1 MRLPLLDEASLM
13 GETVHAPA
21 LSVLRPSLFYTAVEQ
36 SSVAISITDPQA
48 HIVYT
53 NLAFRQ
59 LTGYGEAEL
68 AGENHNL
75 LASRQT
81 PKRNYREMWN
91 TITQGLSWVGQLINK
106 RKDGSLYLAEVSI
119 SPIFS
124 PDGQIEHYLGMH
136 KDISD
141 SYALMQRLRNQMSL
155 IAAVLNNVPAPVIV
169 LDEHDNIVMDNLAYK
184 TLCAD
189 CGGGELLAELGYPA
203 NKAQLADGE
212 RVTLTV
218 CGVSRTFGMSVW
230 PLSEVNE
237 EVSRFFTNAAPPRT
251 LITLIDDSERQRQ
264 RAQQRLEQLKHRLA
278 SGKLLAAIRES
289 LDAAMVQ
296 LSCPLNMLAAARRLN
311 PDEDMHPGLDA
322 AWQEGQ
328 HALARLQACRPSLE
342 QEENDFWSVGDVLQD
357 LADLYLPRFRGLG
370 KLAWQCRPD
379 ILLGWGASPPGVG
392 IPEPVARSLSD
403 PGGGNTLPRRCP
415 STSAPM
421 PGRTRFF
428 TLQDNL
434 SLHPAQNA
442 VQPQTFTT
450 PGHGMELRLIQTL
463 IGNHQGMIDIHTQA
477 EGEPI
482 SPFACLCLPSCS
494 GIRSSQENPHESSPH
509 PQSRFAAF

>member
-1 MRLPLLDEASLM
+1 MRLPLFDETSLL
-13 GETVHAPA
+13 EKTAHAPA
-21 LSVLRPSLFYTAVEQ
+21 LSALRPGLFYTAVEQ

-48 HIVYT
+48 NIVYT

-59 LTGYGEAEL
+59 LTGYSEAEL
-68 AGENHNL
+68 TGINHNL

-91 TITQGLSWVGQLINK
+91 SITQGLSWVGQLINK

-141 SYALMQRLRNQMSL
+141 SYALMQRLRNQMTL

-203 NKAQLADGE
+203 NKTQLAEGE
-212 RVTLTV
+212 RVSLNH
-218 CGVSRTFGMSVW
+218 CGVTRTFGMSIW

-237 EVSRFFTNAAPPRT
+237 EVSRFFTNVAPPRT

-296 LSCPLNMLAAARRLN
+296 LSGPLNMLAAARRLN
-311 PDEDMHPGLDA
+311 PNGDTHPGLDA

-328 HALARLQACRPSLE
+328 QALARLQACRPSLE
-342 QEENDFWSVGDVLQD
+342 QEEHDFWSVGDVLQD
-357 LADLYLPRFRGLG
+357 LSDLYQPRIRGLG
-370 KLAWQCRPD
+370 KLSWHCRPE
-379 ILLGWGASPPGVG
+379 ILLGWGQRHQVLA
-392 IPEPVARSLSD
+392 SLSLWLD
-403 PGGGNTLPRRCP
+403 RCLTLAGEHP
-415 STSAPM
+415 STPLNIAISAYAQDNAF
-421 PGRTRFF
+421 FF

-434 SLHPAQNA
+434 SMHPVQTAA
-442 VQPQTFTT
+442 QPQTFTT

-477 EGEPI
+477 EGGTH
-482 SPFACLCLPSCS
+482 LTLRLPLPAKLFRHPVIA
-494 GIRSSQENPHESSPH
+494 GES
-509 PQSRFAAF
+509 

>member
-1 MRLPLLDEASLM
+1 MRLPLFGETSLM
-13 GETVHAPA
+13 EETVRAPA
-21 LSVLRPSLFYTAVEQ
+21 LSALRPALFFTAVEQ

-48 HIVYT
+48 RIVYT

-59 LTGYGEAEL
+59 LTGYSEPEL
-68 AGENHNL
+68 TGANHNL

-81 PKRNYREMWN
+81 PKKNYREMWN
-91 TITQGLSWVGQLINK
+91 SITQGLSWVGQLINK
-106 RKDGSLYLAEVSI
+106 RKDNSLYLAEVSI

-124 PDGQIEHYLGMH
+124 PDGQIEHFLGMH

-169 LDEHDNIVMDNLAYK
+169 LDEYDNIVMDNLAYK

-203 NKAQLADGE
+203 NKAQLAEGE
-212 RVTLTV
+212 RVSLTV
-218 CGVSRTFGMSVW
+218 CGVTRTFGLSIW

-237 EVSRFFTNAAPPRT
+237 EVSRYFTNSAPPRT

-278 SGKLLAAIRES
+278 TGKLLAAIRES

-311 PDEDMHPGLDA
+311 PEDDMHPGLDA

-328 HALARLQACRPSLE
+328 QALARLQACRPSLN
-342 QEENDFWSVGDVLQD
+342 QEERDFWSVGDVLKD
-357 LADLYLPRFRGLG
+357 LSDLYLPRIRALG
-370 KLAWQCRPD
+370 RLNWQCRPE
-379 ILLGWGASPPGVG
+379 ILLGWGQRHQVLA
-392 IPEPVARSLSD
+392 SLSLWLD
-403 PGGGNTLPRRCP
+403 RCLTLAGEHP
-415 STSAPM
+415 STPLVITISAYA
-421 PGRTRFF
+421 RDNACFF
-428 TLQDNL
+428 ALQDNL
-434 SLHPAQNA
+434 SLHPVQSA
-442 VQPQTFTT
+442 VQPQTVTT

-463 IGNHQGMIDIHTQA
+463 IGNHQGMIDIQTQA
-477 EGEPI
+477 EGGTHLI
-482 SPFACLCLPSCS
+482 LRLPLPAKLYRHPVIA
-494 GIRSSQENPHESSPH
+494 GES
-509 PQSRFAAF
+509 